1 MPRQLQYP
9 EQRGQ
14 VQFRLPADLIQRL
27 EAEAKR
33 RGVSKTLLA
42 ERIMSDGLPRMEKQ
56 KV

>member
-14 VQFRLPADLIQRL
+14 VQFRLPQELVARL

-33 RGVSKTLLA
+33 RGISKTLLA
-42 ERIMSDGLPRMEKQ
+42 ERIMTDGLPRMEKQ